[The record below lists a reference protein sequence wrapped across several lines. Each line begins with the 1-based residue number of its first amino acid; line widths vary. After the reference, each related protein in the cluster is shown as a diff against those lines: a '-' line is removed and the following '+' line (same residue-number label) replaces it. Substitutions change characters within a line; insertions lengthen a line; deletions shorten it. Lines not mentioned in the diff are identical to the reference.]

1 MAAILSLLVPFITEI
16 GTAYIWG
23 EIIAF
28 LVQAALYLIGAII
41 LSVIVWKIANKEVQT
56 NGN

>member
-1 MAAILSLLVPFITEI
+1 MAALLSILVPFLTEI

-28 LVQAALYLIGAII
+28 LVQAVLYLIGAII
-41 LSVIVWKIANKEVQT
+41 LSIIVWKIANKEVQA